1 MSTCDLL
8 WWVKN
13 CYCCDDVMTAKWWES
28 ALVLGQ
34 ILCRSA
40 KGSSLVQ
47 WNDEMASQ
55 QVPSGHFS
63 QQDFDLQLL
72 SGITSSYRPWFLLS
86 SLWRALLSTL
96 SLSQD
101 RQRRC
106 YTNLLNLFF
115 HLLSTLLHA
124 NTSEIAWFQGGNSIR
139 VDPTGAWQHAKQMQ
153 KPGKLQTSTWQC
165 VSWLPALNAACSD

>member
-34 ILCRSA
+34 LLCRSA

-47 WNDEMASQ
+47 WNEEMASQ

-63 QQDFDLQLL
+63 QQDLICNFSLESHPLTALGSCSPPCEEPFWVLWVWARTGKGDAIQIYSTCFFICFPRYYTQILPKLL
-72 SGITSSYRPWFLLS
+72 DFKEETPFGLILL
-86 SLWRALLSTL
+86 
-96 SLSQD
+96 
-101 RQRRC
+101 
-106 YTNLLNLFF
+106 
-115 HLLSTLLHA
+115 
-124 NTSEIAWFQGGNSIR
+124 GPGN
-139 VDPTGAWQHAKQMQ
+139 M
-153 KPGKLQTSTWQC
+153 
-165 VSWLPALNAACSD
+165 